1 MPETPTQPDG
11 SPLEITHDPT
21 ACRVVIEAMAKALNE
36 GPKSRYRSLAITKLE
51 EAAMWLNEALRRE

>member
-11 SPLEITHDPT
+11 SPLEITHDPI
-21 ACRVVIEAMAKALNE
+21 ACKVVIGEMVKALEN

-51 EAAMWLNEALRRE
+51 EASMWLNEALRRE